1 MRELGLVDRVE
12 LVRTNPSQDVASAAC
27 VCAIGYIDFRIPEHG
42 FVERRKNIRAW
53 FDNISKRP
61 SVAATVPK
69 LA

>member
-42 FVERRKNIRAW
+42 FVERLVRQY
-53 FDNISKRP
+53 FET
-61 SVAATVPK
+61 SVRRSDRTQAG
-69 LA
+69 LRDSR